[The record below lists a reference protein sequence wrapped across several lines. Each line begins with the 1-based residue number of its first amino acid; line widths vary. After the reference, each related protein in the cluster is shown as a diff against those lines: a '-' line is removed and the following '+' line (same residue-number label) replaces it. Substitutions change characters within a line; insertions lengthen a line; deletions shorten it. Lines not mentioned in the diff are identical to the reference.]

1 MDSKQLQKIINEEFD
16 KFLQEAESDPE
27 TSIIDNVFDKIGK
40 ASNWLKSARIRKGG
54 KFLNKKETQ
63 AAIEQVNKILSDSSQ
78 KAISDLDKELK
89 DKFEGFPNNR
99 NLEDFLGGIV
109 AIELTYEGIKK
120 QVEAGEITDYEA
132 NVIIVNLRRYIQKLI
147 DYDLGEYYVK
157 FLKEADE
164 TEADREFEAGA
175 GKTGQEGPLTGTKET
190 ETGKVLKS
198 TLLPKV
204 MVFGGL
210 GGLVA
215 SSEWFQDLL
224 SSPDVTPDEAGEAV
238 ERVTQTI
245 EDGEGI
251 TQTMGRG
258 LGNNPNFF
266 SPATPATVFFDTVE
280 TAGISPTD
288 SGGLVDAAANP
299 TAFREAYA
307 EIPSIMEK
315 NPNATLS
322 DIFGQNSAF
331 FLKKSAGIQLA
342 RAIPKMAAAGAV
354 ATGASAATAAAI
366 ASALTGIT
374 ALAGAALYA
383 SRKKGL
389 KTSRFASLQELLNTL
404 DLLQSEE
411 PLTPIEKEI
420 RIKSLADGKPI
431 VAGLLG
437 AGEPR
442 TALAPYVR
450 GEMEIYNSPGV
461 DVKIGAVLDDEKDE
475 KEPDQLGFGKEIRK
489 AIEAGEGPKAI
500 SPGDLKAALAAG
512 TKPLALAPGQITRS
526 IGAGES
532 IPGDT
537 GFTTPDGIPI
547 VVGGIYNYTKNP
559 KRKVFQ
565 YLSRDAA
572 KKAATSRDELEEGP
586 VSSGTVQPGEKTFIK
601 ITKIDTK
608 GSKPQFYWV
617 EVDPS
622 TGKVK
627 GKEQAPFSNLA
638 KLGMPLDIADNPVA
652 RFARVN
658 KKQKI
663 DNEDAAQINGL
674 LNAIINNRL
683 SKGGNPKRLKR
694 HLYKLY
700 NFVVANTSQGKEDY
714 YEFVKQQADKKN
726 LGKAKKDFLA
736 GATEPGAKTLEINEN
751 NIVEALRELKKEK
764 LPGIDENKIN
774 KLESVL
780 KEHKQKLI
788 EEQKIHNYWKKHAG
802 LLKG

>member
-1 MDSKQLQKIINEEFD
+1 MDSKQLQKIINEELN
-16 KFLQEAESDPE
+16 KFLHEAESDPE

-120 QVEAGEITDYEA
+120 QVETGEITDYEA

-164 TEADREFEAGA
+164 TEAGREFEAGA

-204 MVFGGL
+204 MAFGGL

-224 SSPDVTPDEAGEAV
+224 SSPDATPDSAGEGV
-238 ERVTQTI
+238 ELVSLTV
-245 EDGEGI
+245 EPEEGI
-251 TQTMGRG
+251 TQSMGRFAA
-258 LGNNPNFF
+258 NNPNFF
-266 SPATPATVFFDTVE
+266 SPTTLATDFFDTVE

-331 FLKKSAGIQLA
+331 FLKKAAGIQLA
-342 RAIPKMAAAGAV
+342 RAIPKMVAAGAV

-489 AIEAGEGPKAI
+489 AIEAGEDPKAI

-547 VVGGIYNYTKNP
+547 VVGGIYNFTKNP
-559 KRKVFQ
+559 SREIIQF
-565 YLSRDAA
+565 LSQEAA
-572 KKAATSRDELEEGP
+572 KKAAKSRDELTEVGQA
-586 VSSGTVQPGEKTFIK
+586 VGDIKPGERIVIK
-601 ITKIDTK
+601 IIDVNTSGPK
-608 GSKPQFYWV
+608 AIFRWV
-617 EVDPS
+617 EIDPS
-622 TGKVK
+622 TGKNK
-627 GKEQAPFSNLA
+627 SKTPSYFTNLA
-638 KLGMPLDIADNPVA
+638 KLGMPVDIADNPVA

-658 KKQKI
+658 KKKKI
-663 DNEDAAQINGL
+663 DNQDAAQINGL
-674 LNAIINNRL
+674 LRIIT
-683 SKGGNPKRLKR
+683 NPETTPQRREEKLK
-694 HLYKLY
+694 KLY
-700 NFVVANTSQGKEDY
+700 NFIVTAKFQGKEDY
-714 YEFVKQQADKKN
+714 YKFVKQQADKKN
-726 LGKAKKDFLA
+726 LDKTKEDFLA
-736 GATEPGAKTLEINEN
+736 GAVKPGAKTLEINEN

-764 LPGIDENKIN
+764 LLGIDENKIN